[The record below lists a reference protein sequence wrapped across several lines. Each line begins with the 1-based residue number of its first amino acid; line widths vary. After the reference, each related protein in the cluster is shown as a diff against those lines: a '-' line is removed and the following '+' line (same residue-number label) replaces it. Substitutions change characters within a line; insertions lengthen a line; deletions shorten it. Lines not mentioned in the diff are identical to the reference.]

1 MARKYIEKNYERPFF
16 DKLLR
21 NFLSIT
27 LPNVRYFKVASF
39 FVKIGKPFS
48 FLFPKKIKNMI
59 GLMPTSFPKKLLK
72 NQEIY
77 RAKGKKIAR
86 VALLTGCVQKEISP
100 QINESTIRLLN
111 RHGVEVVVMKK
122 ILVTRKLLKD
132 CEDKAIK
139 TFEAKLNTNDE
150 LYSQSK
156 LIELSQGCDAV
167 LTSLTDKMDEE
178 TINKLPETV
187 KVISNFAVGF
197 GNIDLE
203 AAKKRGIAVTNTPE
217 VLSDATAEIGILL
230 ILGACRRAAEGIEA
244 AKESNWKWSADY
256 LIGKQLTGSRLG
268 ILGMGRIG
276 QKIAKIAKSL
286 GMIIHYHNR
295 SKLSDDKEQGA
306 IYHDSLKS
314 LFSVSDVLSICCPAT
329 KETVNLINKETVEY
343 FPKGAVITN
352 VARGDIVDDDAL
364 IDALNRRK
372 IYAAGLDVY
381 KGEPNLNPG
390 YLKIKTAFILPHLG
404 SATKDTRTAMANL
417 AIDNIDE
424 FFNTGN
430 CKNKV
435 N

>member
-1 MARKYIEKNYERPFF
+1 
-16 DKLLR
+16 
-21 NFLSIT
+21 
-27 LPNVRYFKVASF
+27 
-39 FVKIGKPFS
+39 
-48 FLFPKKIKNMI
+48 
-59 GLMPTSFPKKLLK
+59 
-72 NQEIY
+72 
-77 RAKGKKIAR
+77 
-86 VALLTGCVQKEISP
+86 
-100 QINESTIRLLN
+100 
-111 RHGVEVVVMKK
+111 MKK
-122 ILVTRKLLKD
+122 ILITRKLLKAS
-132 CEDKAIK
+132 EEKAAEL
-139 TFEAKLNTNDE
+139 FETKFNSNDE

-167 LTSLTDKMDEE
+167 LTSLTDKMDAE
-178 TINKLPETV
+178 TINKLPDTV

-217 VLSDATAEIGILL
+217 VLTDATAEIGILL
-230 ILGACRRAAEGIEA
+230 ILGACRRVSEGIEA
-244 AKESNWKWSADY
+244 ARESSWKWSADY

-295 SKLSDDKEQGA
+295 SKLSEDKEQGA

-343 FPKGAVITN
+343 FPTGAVITN
-352 VARGDIVDDDAL
+352 VARGDIVDDEAL
-364 IDALNRRK
+364 IDALHRRK

-390 YLKIKTAFILPHLG
+390 YQKIKSVFILPHLG
-404 SATKDTRTAMANL
+404 SATKHTRTAMANL